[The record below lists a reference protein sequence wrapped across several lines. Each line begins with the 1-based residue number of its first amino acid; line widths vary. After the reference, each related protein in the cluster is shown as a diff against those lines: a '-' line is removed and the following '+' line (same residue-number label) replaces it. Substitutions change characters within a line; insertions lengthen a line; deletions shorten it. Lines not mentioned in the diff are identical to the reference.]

1 MNEVSAQGKERRLMR
16 TEKKSDKDGFWQQ
29 PEHVQFLGHRKKF
42 ALFFL
47 FLFLF
52 FFFFDVAEH
61 HWRAL
66 GREAT

>member
-1 MNEVSAQGKERRLMR
+1 MNEVSVQGKERRLMR

-47 FLFLF
+47 F